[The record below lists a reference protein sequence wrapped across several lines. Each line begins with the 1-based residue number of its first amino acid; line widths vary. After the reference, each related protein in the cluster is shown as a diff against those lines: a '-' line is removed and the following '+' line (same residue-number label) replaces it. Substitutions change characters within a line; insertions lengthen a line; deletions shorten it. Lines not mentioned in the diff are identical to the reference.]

1 MKLKTIITVS
11 SIAVIIGFIVGF
23 VVSLD
28 SIIANRYI
36 QYKMFRLIAFT
47 VQKGLNVMILF
58 SLVALLILYILWFLV
73 VQKMKYDRNK
83 VISFI
88 IILVAFVLAIW
99 WVKSFTEHRV
109 LTALNKLLYRIGD
122 VWRGEISFNFFLDL
136 LRRQSAF
143 IALIIATF
151 IGALILFWLLT
162 KLKWWKIL
170 KIIETRY
177 LGKLGY
183 IRKTAFVLVIMLLA
197 LNLGIVADSKID
209 SPKGPNVI
217 LLVVDAWRVDS
228 LGCYNKNSN
237 ATPNIDDFAKNA
249 VLFKSALAQSSCTIN
264 SAPSMF
270 CSVYPFEHNYFN
282 YKCRVSN
289 KFNTIAEFLKNEG
302 YQTFG
307 ISTNPHVT
315 GRNGLDQ
322 GFDIFIED
330 TVWRNTD
337 CDEVNNRFIE
347 WLGNN
352 KQKRFFAMLWYIDPH
367 NPYDPPSKYVDKYI
381 IRKEEKENI
390 SLRTKNHSK
399 AKRGTFTTIEKRV
412 TKKLYTGEVNFFD
425 TEFHKLA
432 NYLKQNDL
440 MKNSIIIL
448 TSDHGEAFWEKGIL
462 GHGSSLYEGQIKI
475 PLIISLPN
483 QKDGKVIP
491 ENVQH
496 IDILPTILE
505 YTKTNDKTADALLL
519 RGHSLKGLINGEK
532 FKRKYLFSQLITS
545 QYGPYYM
552 ECVRTDSF
560 KLVSTYQIGKL
571 SFTPPR
577 LQLFDLN
584 LEESECDAADGSSK
598 SIFTNL
604 KKQLFFWEGNLEKIA
619 INPKRRKHEI
629 KGKDEKLKER
639 LKSLGYI

>member
-73 VQKMKYDRNK
+73 VQKMKYDRNR

-88 IILVAFVLAIW
+88 ITLGVLLSVGLWFENLTGHTLPGVLRKFVTKTRDFATREIAFGDFLSLLEKHFLVIVILAACFVGMP
-99 WVKSFTEHRV
+99 F
-109 LTALNKLLYRIGD
+109 
-122 VWRGEISFNFFLDL
+122 
-136 LRRQSAF
+136 
-143 IALIIATF
+143 
-151 IGALILFWLLT
+151 LFWLLA
-162 KLKWWKIL
+162 KLKWEQITKFT
-170 KIIETRY
+170 KTRGVREIS
-177 LGKLGY
+177 L
-183 IRKTAFVLVIMLLA
+183 VLVTFLLI
-197 LNLGIVADSKID
+197 LNLSIVADGKLNL
-209 SPKGPNVI
+209 PKGPNVI
-217 LLVVDAWRVDS
+217 LLVVDAWRADS

-237 ATPNIDDFAKNA
+237 ATPHIDDFAKNA
-249 VLFKSALAQSSCTIN
+249 VLFKNALAQSSCTIN

-282 YKCRVSN
+282 YKCSVPN
-289 KFNTIAEFLKNEG
+289 KFNTIAELLKNEG

-330 TVWRNTD
+330 TIWRNTD

-352 KQKRFFAMLWYIDPH
+352 KQKRFFTMLWYIDPH
-367 NPYDPPSKYVDKYI
+367 NSYDPPSEYVDKYI

-399 AKRGTFTTIEKRV
+399 AKKGTFTAIEKRV
-412 TKKLYTGEVNFFD
+412 TKQLYTGEVNFFD
-425 TEFHKLA
+425 TEFHKLI
-432 NYLKQNDL
+432 NYLKQNGL

-519 RGHSLKGLINGEK
+519 RGRSLKGLINGEK

-571 SFTPPR
+571 SFAPPR

-584 LEESECDAADGSSK
+584 LEESECDAADGTSK

-619 INPKRRKHEI
+619 ISPKRRKHEI
-629 KGKDEKLKER
+629 KGEDEKLKER